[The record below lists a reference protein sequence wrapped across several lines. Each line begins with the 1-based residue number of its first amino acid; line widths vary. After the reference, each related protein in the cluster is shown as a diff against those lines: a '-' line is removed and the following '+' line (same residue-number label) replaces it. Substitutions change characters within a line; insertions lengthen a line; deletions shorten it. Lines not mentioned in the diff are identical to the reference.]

1 VVKYPSL
8 WGLVQRQHATLW
20 TWKLGFESLIPSKL
34 STPLWEKSPSTP
46 RALLFLS
53 PIKINKKPR
62 AFERTNMKKTTLL
75 QSDLSYIIATLG
87 HLDTLVIA
95 DAGLPIPAET
105 LRIDLALTR
114 GVPGAVQTLKVI
126 LDEMKVEAVI
136 LAEEA
141 KDRNPQFLA
150 DVQELLPD
158 VSVEFVPHTVFK
170 TRTASARAVVRTGE
184 FAPYANVI
192 LVSGVVF

>member
-1 VVKYPSL
+1 
-8 WGLVQRQHATLW
+8 
-20 TWKLGFESLIPSKL
+20 
-34 STPLWEKSPSTP
+34 
-46 RALLFLS
+46 
-53 PIKINKKPR
+53 
-62 AFERTNMKKTTLL
+62 MKKTTLL

-87 HLDTLVIA
+87 HMETLVIA

-105 LRIDLALTR
+105 VRIDLALTK
-114 GVPGAVQTLKVI
+114 GIPGAIQTLRVI
-126 LDEMKVEAVI
+126 LEEMKVEKVV

-150 DVQELLPD
+150 EVQELLPN
-158 VSVEFVPHTVFK
+158 VPVEYLPHTDFK
-170 TRTASARAVVRTGE
+170 ARTASARAVVRTGE